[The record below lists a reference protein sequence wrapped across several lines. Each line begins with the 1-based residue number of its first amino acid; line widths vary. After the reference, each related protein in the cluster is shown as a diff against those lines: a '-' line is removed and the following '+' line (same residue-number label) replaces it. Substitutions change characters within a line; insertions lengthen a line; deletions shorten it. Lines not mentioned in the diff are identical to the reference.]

1 MTVAEEE
8 VRAFLVDRLG
18 DELSALGMSPQDVPD
33 DFDLLTHGVIDSFGI
48 LEMIVDIQER
58 FGLNGDF
65 EGLPVEELTII
76 GPFSRYVA
84 RMASGGRS

>member
-1 MTVAEEE
+1 VTVAEEE
-8 VRAFLVDRLG
+8 VRSFVLDRLG
-18 DELSALGMSPQDVPD
+18 DELSAVGMSPQDVPD

-48 LEMIVDIQER
+48 LEMIVAIQER

-65 EGLPVEELTII
+65 EDMPAEELTII

-84 RMASGGRS
+84 GMASGGRS